1 MNGKRFM
8 AYMLLAGAL
17 ALAEETK
24 GLCQVFGELAVK
36 GTARSADARLQ
47 RENDSL
53 RMVIARLEAD
63 SYYSTWRGLEGL
75 ETEERLNGVPIMS
88 LASSTTDDAYMKQIL
103 PVGSIFQHVG
113 YDPSIRAA
121 VEFYSVARHRSMGS
135 ILARYDFFYPVLQN
149 IFRHYG
155 VPDELIGLCIVE
167 SAVSRTAYSKAGAA
181 GMWQFMPATAGD
193 YGLRVNEHID
203 ERYDMILSAHAAAKY
218 LKDLRRILGGWDM
231 AVLAYNCGPER
242 LRQAVIKSGR
252 SENLWDVVR
261 LLPKET
267 QAYLPSL
274 LAANYTSAHRTEL
287 EIPKKEWKE
296 ARTAAVIYRG
306 TTLQKI
312 SEETGYNLDYLKK
325 INPQLLDGVI
335 PDEGAGVYLPEKK

>member
-1 MNGKRFM
+1 MIGKRIL
-8 AYMLLAGAL
+8 AYMLLAGTMV
-17 ALAEETK
+17 LAEETD
-24 GLCQVFGELAVK
+24 GNCQIFGESALKKPA
-36 GTARSADARLQ
+36 GTKDAKLQ

-75 ETEERLNGVPIMS
+75 ETEEGLNGVPIMS
-88 LASSTTDDAYMKQIL
+88 LASGATDDAYMKRIL
-103 PVGSIFQHVG
+103 PANSIFHHIG

-121 VEFYSVARHRSMGS
+121 VEFYTVARHRSMGS
-135 ILARYDFFYPVLQN
+135 VLARYDFFHPVLQN

-193 YGLRVNEHID
+193 YGLRVNAHID

-218 LKDLRRILGGWDM
+218 LRDLRRALGGWDM

-252 SENLWDVVR
+252 SENLWDIVR

-274 LAANYTSAHRTEL
+274 LAANYTSAHRAEL

-296 ARTAAVIYRG
+296 ARTAAVVYRG

-312 SEETGYNLDYLKK
+312 AEETGYNYDYLKK

-335 PDEGAGVYLPEKK
+335 PDEGVGVYLPEKK